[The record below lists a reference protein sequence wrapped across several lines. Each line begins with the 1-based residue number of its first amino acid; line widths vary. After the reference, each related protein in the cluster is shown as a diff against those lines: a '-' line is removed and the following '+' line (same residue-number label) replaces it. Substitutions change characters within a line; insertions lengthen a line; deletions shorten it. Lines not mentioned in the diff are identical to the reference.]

1 MFESLKKLL
10 GIEPKVSLI
19 DLVNEGAVIL
29 DVRTKGEFTQGHIRG
44 SINIPVENLSSNL
57 NKFKGKSKPIITCC
71 ASGSRSAYAKG
82 ILTSNGFTNVHN
94 GGAWISL
101 KRKISIN

>member
-29 DVRTKGEFTQGHIRG
+29 DVRTKGEFSQGHIKG
-44 SINIPVENLSSNL
+44 SVNIPVEKLSANL

-71 ASGSRSAYAKG
+71 ASGSRSASAKG

-101 KRKISIN
+101 RRKLNIN